1 MNIKYTREHWVEYEQ
16 LRALGFGANE
26 ALIEMGI
33 PIGSLGN
40 LKKRFGNDGDITHRA
55 HKAVE
60 SILAPQEQQFDIAE
74 EIRDAEVDPA
84 PDQISE
90 SFGQLAQ
97 ELNDYTDSLL
107 DLTKQMS
114 DLCKYAHG
122 LALLDKT
129 LRQLES
135 KQAESEGLRRR
146 LSEFEREVLSR
157 AMVVHST
164 DNR

>member
-33 PIGSLGN
+33 PIGSLGTI
-40 LKKRFGNDGDITHRA
+40 KKRFGNDGDITHRA
-55 HKAVE
+55 HK
-60 SILAPQEQQFDIAE
+60 
-74 EIRDAEVDPA
+74 DAEVDPA

>member
-1 MNIKYTREHWVEYEQ
+1 MNTKYTREHWVEFKQ
-16 LRALGFGANE
+16 LRALGFGQNA

-40 LKKRFGNDGDITHRA
+40 LKKRFGDDGDITHRA
-55 HKAVE
+55 HKDV
-60 SILAPQEQQFDIAE
+60 
-74 EIRDAEVDPA
+74 VPA
-84 PDQISE
+84 PDQISG

-97 ELNDYTDSLL
+97 ELNDYTNSLL